1 MTTPLGSEETPNSRM
16 TLFCRTRSV
25 EKMFLNV
32 TLPITGTS
40 PTSMVVVLWM
50 DCTLKFCSSCNVVR
64 LRRLEPPF
72 RSEEHTSDLQSL
84 MRISYAVFCLKQ
96 KPKLILTPNH
106 P

>member
-50 DCTLKFCSSCNVVR
+50 DCTLKFC
-64 LRRLEPPF
+64 
-72 RSEEHTSDLQSL
+72 RSEEHTSELQSL
-84 MRISYAVFCLKQ
+84 MRISYAVFCLKKKKNTQ
-96 KPKLILTPNH
+96 SYNH
-106 P
+106 SHITYTIQEKNSANQ